1 MKNLFFGLLIAGIY
15 SLSSCT
21 DFSSGEFSDNSSG
34 GALSGSYTSMVT
46 IGSKLYTVS
55 KEDLSTV
62 DISDPAKPKLI
73 DRQHVGFM
81 IENLYHTSGILFIGS
96 QSAMHIY
103 AINSK
108 GVPEKKSSTPYIN
121 FGTDVLPCDPV
132 ISDGSFAYATLSSS
146 FDAACGRSVFINELR
161 TYNVKDLSNPILVTT
176 NQMQNPKGLALSN
189 DKLYICEPNFGL
201 SIFNVKVRSLPQPEQ
216 TIHDCNCFD
225 VIVKDQLI
233 LAVGKN
239 EIFQFAIGPNH
250 VITKLQTIKI

>member
-1 MKNLFFGLLIAGIY
+1 MKNLLFFLLITAVF
-15 SLSSCT
+15 SFLSCT
-21 DFSSGEFSDNSSG
+21 EFSSGDASDSSSG
-34 GALSGSYTSMVT
+34 GSHSGSYSSMVT

-62 DISDPAKPKLI
+62 DISDPVNPKLI

-103 AINSK
+103 TINNN
-108 GVPEKKSSTPYIN
+108 GVPEKRSTTPYIN

-132 ISDGSFAYATLSSS
+132 ISDGNFAYATLSSS
-146 FDAACGRSVFINELR
+146 FDAACGRSVLVNELR
-161 TYNVKDLSNPILVTT
+161 TYNVKDLSNPILVST
-176 NQMQNPKGLALSN
+176 NQMQNPKGLALAN
-189 DKLYICEPNFGL
+189 EKLYVCEPNFGL
-201 SIFNVKVRSLPQPEQ
+201 SIFSVTDRSLPQPQQ

-233 LAVGKN
+233 LAVGKK

-250 VITKLQTIKI
+250 AITKLQTIRI